1 MMAKKGKKSDGP
13 KGKGQKNRGSTGK
26 VPKEIAGIKLPKELR
41 KAVAPVVDWAERNPL
56 VTDAIAAA
64 LIAGATAL
72 ADNKGAKKAAK
83 AAGLGAGAAAVKAG
97 KGGER
102 IGLALAVAAGEIA
115 TRLFAEP
122 RGTGE
127 EDKPREERPKRG
139 QGEPSGGALDVE
151 GALH

>member
-1 MMAKKGKKSDGP
+1 MAKKGKKAKS
-13 KGKGQKNRGSTGK
+13 KTAK

-41 KAVAPVVDWAERNPL
+41 KAVAPIVDWADRNPL
-56 VTDAIAAA
+56 LTDAVAAA
-64 LIAGATAL
+64 LLAGATAL

-83 AAGLGAGAAAVKAG
+83 AAGAGAGAAAVKAG

-115 TRLFAEP
+115 TRLFAES
-122 RGTGE
+122 RGPAE
-127 EDKPREERPKRG
+127 EDEPREERPRRA
-139 QGEPSGGALDVE
+139 QGEPSGGALDAD

>member
-1 MMAKKGKKSDGP
+1 MAKKSNKT
-13 KGKGQKNRGSTGK
+13 KGKAGK

-41 KAVAPVVDWAERNPL
+41 KAVAPIVDWAERNPL

-64 LIAGATAL
+64 LLAGATAL

-83 AAGLGAGAAAVKAG
+83 AAGAGAGAAAVKAG
-97 KGGER
+97 KGSER

-115 TRLFAEP
+115 TRLFADSGGRE
-122 RGTGE
+122 E
-127 EDKPREERPKRG
+127 EDKPREDRPSRG
-139 QGEPSGGALDVE
+139 EGKPSGGTLDVD